1 MTAHTHAH
9 THTLSL
15 SHTHTGRRKPS
26 SPQMV
31 EVRPA
36 HSPVQPQA
44 TLEEEREAGEHSS
57 VAQDIDSMVSEDTQ
71 VS

>member
-1 MTAHTHAH
+1 MHMHTHS
-9 THTLSL
+9 LSL
-15 SHTHTGRRKPS
+15 SYTHRRKPS

-36 HSPVQPQA
+36 HSPVYKEPVQPQA
-44 TLEEEREAGEHSS
+44 TLEEEREAGEHPT